1 MSLIVKVCCVLV
13 LSQNSELQELQC
25 LPDAQPCMRTMAC
38 LLQLTHVITLS
49 VSQTHCV
56 FLQSDSLHAGG

>member
-1 MSLIVKVCCVLV
+1 MSLIVKMCCVLV

-49 VSQTHCV
+49 VS
-56 FLQSDSLHAGG
+56 